1 MPELEP
7 DEHKLDYYRV
17 LGVNEHASEDEVRH
31 RYYVLAKKWHPD
43 RFTHATDGQRA
54 LAERRMKQIN
64 RAYHILG
71 DTALRGEYDE
81 LRRAL
86 LHQDEDGHIWRPAP
100 GVETFSSVP
109 PGYAAPRPSPLD
121 RSNPNGFGFLAALLC
136 FLFALG
142 CLWALLTHQT
152 TSFAGGA
159 ALIVALALLTIIG
172 MLFLQSNSILSRSVN
187 TWMNAEP
194 KDFREMRARAE
205 QDRVRAE
212 QAPGVQGG
220 RPLDAFEMLV
230 EEALASLPAE
240 FQERLEHVIILV
252 EAEPEPELLERM
264 DVPEG
269 GTLLGLYQGVPL
281 TKQGIAGGGPLPERI
296 TIYQN
301 PIEAYCHGDP
311 DLIREQVASTI
322 LHEVAHHFG
331 IEHEEMP
338 IWVK

>member
-7 DEHKLDYYRV
+7 GEHEQDYYRV
-17 LGVNEHASEDEVRH
+17 LGLKAQANEEEIRH
-31 RYYVLAKKWHPD
+31 RYYMLAKKWHPD

-64 RAYHILG
+64 RAYQILG
-71 DTALRGEYDE
+71 DHGLRREYDE
-81 LRRAL
+81 LRHASL
-86 LHQDEDGHIWRPAP
+86 AQDEDGHPWRPMP

-121 RSNPNGFGFLAALLC
+121 KGNENGAGFLAALLC
-136 FLFALG
+136 FLIALG
-142 CLWALLTHQT
+142 CLWALITHQT
-152 TSFAGGA
+152 TFLGGA
-159 ALIVALALLTIIG
+159 VLIVALVFLTIVGI
-172 MLFLQSNSILSRSVN
+172 LFLQQESILTRGVN
-187 TWMNAEP
+187 AWMNAEP
-194 KDFREMRARAE
+194 QGFRETRARAE
-205 QDRVRAE
+205 RERMRA
-212 QAPGVQGG
+212 QHTPGVAEG

-240 FQERLEHVIILV
+240 FQERLAHVVILV
-252 EAEPEPELLERM
+252 EEEPEPELLERL

-281 TKQGIAGGGPLPERI
+281 TRQGIAGGGPLPERI
-296 TIYQN
+296 TIYQQ
-301 PIEAYCHGDP
+301 PIETYCHGDP
-311 DLIREQVASTI
+311 DLIREQVASTV

>member
-7 DEHKLDYYRV
+7 GEHEQDYYRV
-17 LGVNEHASEDEVRH
+17 LGLKARASDEEIRH
-31 RYYVLAKKWHPD
+31 HYYVLAKKWHPD
-43 RFTHATDGQRA
+43 RFTHANEGQRA

-71 DTALRGEYDE
+71 DEVLRHEYDE
-81 LRRAL
+81 LRHAL
-86 LHQDEDGHIWRPAP
+86 LAQDEDGHLWRPIP
-100 GVETFSSVP
+100 GMDSFSSVP

-121 RSNPNGFGFLAALLC
+121 KSNPNGTGFLAALLC
-136 FLFALG
+136 FLLALG
-142 CLWALLTHQT
+142 CLWALITHQT
-152 TSFAGGA
+152 SFVGGSV
-159 ALIVALALLTIIG
+159 LIVCLALLTILGI
-172 MLFLQSNSILSRSVN
+172 LFLQQDSILSRGVN

-194 KDFREMRARAE
+194 KDFRQMREQASRA
-205 QDRVRAE
+205 RVRAE
-212 QAPGVQGG
+212 PAPGVVEE

-230 EEALASLPAE
+230 DEALASLPAE
-240 FQERLEHVIILV
+240 FQDKMEHLIVLV
-252 EAEPEPELLERM
+252 EEEPEPELLERL

-281 TKQGIAGGGPLPERI
+281 TKQGAAGGGPLPERI
-296 TIYQN
+296 TIYQK

-311 DLIREQVASTI
+311 DLIREQVASTV